1 MIPATQPAASS
12 LYMEPATLDLSI
24 ITVSYNVRDLLQ
36 RCIASVEAALGRAG
50 LREEMLIVDNASSD
64 GTPDMLDQY
73 AASEQVRVLA
83 SKENLGFSRGNNLAI
98 KQARGRYIM
107 LLNPDTEL
115 QPDVLA
121 TLIGYMDA
129 HPDVGVVGP
138 RLRYGDGSIQSSRRR
153 FPSLPSL
160 LIESTVLQRLL
171 PNARAV
177 RDYYVA
183 DRPDDTIQ
191 EVDWLVG
198 ACLVVRRE
206 AIEQAGVLDERFF
219 MYSEELDWC
228 RRIKEAGWKIVY
240 NPDAEVMHYE
250 GRSSEQ
256 NVLAR
261 HVYFNNSKLK
271 YAAKYHG
278 RAAALVVRLW
288 LILNFLFLV
297 AEDGTKFILSA
308 RNRVMRRARIAQL
321 LVVCRWLLAGKT
333 GRDTIDQR
341 L

>member
-1 MIPATQPAASS
+1 MIPAPQPAASA
-12 LYMEPATLDLSI
+12 MHPATLDLSI

-36 RCIASVEAALGRAG
+36 RCIASVEAALDQAG
-50 LREEMLIVDNASSD
+50 LQGEMLVVDNASTD
-64 GTPDMLDQY
+64 GTLDMLEQY
-73 AASEQVRVLA
+73 ASPDRVRVLA
-83 SKENLGFSRGNNLAI
+83 SKENLGFTRGNNRAI
-98 KQARGRYIM
+98 GQAGGRYVM

-115 QPDVLA
+115 QPDVLS
-121 TLIGYMDA
+121 TLIRYMDA
-129 HPDVGVVGP
+129 HPDIGVVGP
-138 RLRYGDGSIQSSRRR
+138 RLRYGDGSVQSSRRR
-153 FPSLPSL
+153 FPTLLSL
-160 LIESTVLQRLL
+160 LIESTVLQRWL
-171 PNARAV
+171 PNTV

-183 DRPDDTIQ
+183 DRPDDIVQ

-206 AIEQAGVLDERFF
+206 AIEHAGVLDERFF

-228 RRIKEAGWKIVY
+228 RRIKQAGWKIVY
-240 NPDAEVMHYE
+240 NPDAEVIHYE

-261 HVYFNNSKLK
+261 HVFFNNSKLK
-271 YAAKYHG
+271 YTAKYHG
-278 RAAALVVRLW
+278 RVAALVLRLW
-288 LILNFLFLV
+288 LVLNFLFLV
-297 AEDGTKFILSA
+297 AEDGIKYILIA

-321 LVVCRWLLAGKT
+321 LVVCRWLMTGRT